1 MELRINNYK
10 YAYNL
15 NSVNKIGNSSV
26 NFKKTLDNINNPIN
40 NIRNVG
46 RFDNNNSLYK
56 NTTSNDILKNKEIT
70 DPDCLSRLEGLNK
83 TFDTQEKREHSIQ
96 SIEMI
101 ENVMKLDIKNN
112 KERYYNSNGVLN
124 IEQVFNDC
132 GISLNTC
139 SPKEAAGIF
148 SELGSEGLLDQ
159 TKVRNM
165 TMMLGMQAGSNQYHL
180 QEKGIYDISGYDVKG
195 NLKNFLQSILRANSN
210 NSMLLDLINII

>member
-46 RFDNNNSLYK
+46 RFDNNNFLYK

-124 IEQVFNDC
+124 IKQVFNDC

>member
-46 RFDNNNSLYK
+46 RFDNNNFLYK

-70 DPDCLSRLEGLNK
+70 DLDCLSRLEGLNK

>member
-46 RFDNNNSLYK
+46 RFDNNNFLYK

>member
-46 RFDNNNSLYK
+46 RFDNNNFLYK

-148 SELGSEGLLDQ
+148 SELGSEGLLDK
-159 TKVRNM
+159 TKVKNM
-165 TMMLGMQAGSNQYHL
+165 RMMLGMQAASNQHDL
-180 QEKGIYDISGYDVKG
+180 QEKGIYDISGYDVKD
-195 NLKNFLQSILRANSN
+195 NFKDFLQSILNSN
-210 NSMLLDLINII
+210 YNNKMLLDLINIF

>member
-46 RFDNNNSLYK
+46 RFDNNNFLYK

-96 SIEMI
+96 SIDMI